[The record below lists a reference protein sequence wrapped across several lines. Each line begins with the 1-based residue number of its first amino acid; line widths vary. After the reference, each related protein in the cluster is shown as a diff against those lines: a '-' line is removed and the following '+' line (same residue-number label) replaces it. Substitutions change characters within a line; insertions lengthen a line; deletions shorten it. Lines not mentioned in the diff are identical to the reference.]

1 MRNKKYNV
9 RKFLSKYK
17 VPHKIVSGGHE
28 ANLNCIFH
36 EDYKYK
42 MYLNLTTGMFN
53 CFVCNERGSLAYLV
67 AKYHEKNSAYS
78 FNLEDFEVGKESLFI
93 PMEEEKQILFKMPE
107 NLYFLSDETAKNKH
121 VSATVFDY
129 LKARKISDEQIYF
142 YKLCIS
148 EEYFLRERIIFPV
161 IDDEGN
167 FVSYVART
175 YTDRIPKVMT
185 PKAEG
190 NYGIKEYV
198 YNLPEAKKTSHLII
212 TEGVFDCLS
221 VGTSGIALFG
231 KAATMPQLAKIIKA
245 KPRRITIC
253 LDPDASKDAIVLYN
267 QLIFHVSD
275 IKFALLPEDEDPN
288 SISKEL
294 LETTLTNTLS
304 FSQFYERT
312 FVKEKHALNK

>member
-1 MRNKKYNV
+1 MQNKKYNV
-9 RKFLSKYK
+9 RKFLSKYR

-53 CFVCNERGSLAYLV
+53 CFVCNERGGLAYLI
-67 AKYHEKNSAYS
+67 AKYHEKSRSSS
-78 FNLEDFEVGKESLFI
+78 FSMEDFELGKESLFI

-107 NLYFLSDETAKNKH
+107 NLEFLSDDTAKNKLCLA
-121 VSATVFDY
+121 SAFDY

-142 YKLCIS
+142 YKLCVS
-148 EEYFLRERIIFPV
+148 DEYSLRERIIFPV
-161 IDDEGN
+161 IDEDGN

-185 PKAEG
+185 PKATG
-190 NYGIKEYV
+190 NYGVKEHV
-198 YNLPEAKKTSHLII
+198 YNLPEAKRTSHLII

-221 VGTSGIALFG
+221 VGTSGVALFG
-231 KAATMPQLAKIIKA
+231 KAATLPQLAKIIKA

-253 LDPDASKDAIVLYN
+253 LDPDAKKDAIVLYN
-267 QLIFHVSD
+267 QLIFHVPD
-275 IKFALLPEDEDPN
+275 IKFALLPEGEDPN
-288 SISKEL
+288 SLSKQA
-294 LETTLTNTLS
+294 LEAILTNPLS
-304 FSQFYERT
+304 FPQFYDLT